1 MSDKSEAP
9 TQSRVEETR
18 KEGRVARSL
27 ELNTAAILIVS
38 AMVLK
43 GPGGM
48 ILDGSKALIL
58 QAINALPLAAK
69 PDYSFSEW
77 PSSAVLQVGPGLMIM
92 LLIFMAVGVIVTVS
106 QTGFMWT
113 SKKIGFDFSR
123 LNPLKGFQRIFSKQ
137 GLIELVRALLKL
149 VWVGGAAYFFLRGR
163 TSSLLA
169 LGQTDFLTA
178 LVQWMDLVTALMMA
192 IGSAYL
198 VLAVGDYA
206 FQRYRH
212 MQSMKMTKQ
221 EVKEDYK
228 RTEGDPMMKS
238 RIRNQQRRMARN
250 RMMSNVPKANVVITN
265 PTHLAI
271 AIAYDQDSMRAPR
284 VMAKGAYLVAQ
295 RIVDIA
301 RGKRIPVVQNIPVAR
316 AIFRAVEVDQEIP
329 PDLYMAVAEIL
340 AYVYRMGGKTPTNAA
355 PAPASS

>member
-1 MSDKSEAP
+1 MSDKTESPTPRRLEEA
-9 TQSRVEETR
+9 RE
-18 KEGRVARSL
+18 EGRVARSL

-38 AMVLK
+38 AMLIK
-43 GPGGM
+43 GPGTM
-48 ILDGSKALIL
+48 IYDGLSALIL
-58 QAINALPLAAK
+58 RAINALPLATK
-69 PDYSFSEW
+69 PDYSFSDW
-77 PSSAVLQVGPGLMIM
+77 PISTVIQVGPGLMIM
-92 LLIFMAVGVIVTVS
+92 LLVFLAVGVTVTVS
-106 QTGFMWT
+106 QTGLMWT

-137 GLIELVRALLKL
+137 GLIELARALLKL

-163 TSSLLA
+163 TSALLA
-169 LGQTDFLTA
+169 LGQTDFISA
-178 LVQWMDLVTALMMA
+178 LVQWIDLVTSLMMA

-198 VLAVGDYA
+198 VLAIADYS
-206 FQRYRH
+206 FQRWRH

-221 EVKEDYK
+221 EVKEDFK
-228 RTEGDPMMKS
+228 RSEGDPFIKS
-238 RIRNQQRRMARN
+238 RIRNQQRRMARS
-250 RMMSNVPKANVVITN
+250 RMMSNVPKASVVITN

-284 VMAKGAYLVAQ
+284 VMAKGAFLVAQ

-301 RGKRIPVVQNIPVAR
+301 RGNRIHVVQNIPVAR

-340 AYVYRMGGKTPTNAA
+340 AYVYRLGGKTPNK
-355 PAPASS
+355 PAPASAS